1 MIILDTCALL
11 WLAQGGGRL
20 TEATRA
26 RIDEEQD
33 VTVSP
38 ISAFEIAVKH
48 AKGKLSLAVP
58 PAEWWYRAIQH
69 HRLEV
74 ISLTAETVI
83 RATRLPAIHGDPA
96 DRFIIATALE
106 NSVPVVTSDAR
117 FPEYGVS
124 VVW

>member
-20 TEATRA
+20 TKKTLA
-26 RIDEEQD
+26 RIDKEL
-33 VTVSP
+33 VVAVSA
-38 ISAFEIAVKH
+38 ITAFEIAVKH
-48 AKGKLSLAVP
+48 AKGKLSLAAP
-58 PAEWWYRAIQH
+58 PEEWWLRAIEH

-74 ISLTAETVI
+74 ISLSAETLI

-106 NSVPVVTSDAR
+106 ASAPVVTSDTR
-117 FPEYGVS
+117 FAEYGVS